1 MKKSLFIFTIIA
13 VNISYCQN
21 RIQVRTTDLSNY
33 VYSSGGFLT
42 SNNAS
47 LATVLNNYSLIYLE
61 EGLPSYVFS
70 DEVNYKVYNFFGYD
84 PSQTTWVNNLL
95 TDLNTLSIVSN
106 AAVEESYGHLNNTLT
121 ISLSDQSLG
130 IYINTV
136 GGIVQ
141 TNNVTLNS
149 IFQNYNVNKYEGNN
163 IRCTCNVSN
172 LKNAL
177 DNLTSIISNTYYAGI
192 AVLSNTTF
200 EEKKA
205 LIYPNPFVD
214 NFEID
219 TNENVLNYEIY
230 DFIGKKIISESSKFN
245 LALKTQNLK
254 QGVYI
259 LNIVLDNKKSQSIK
273 LIKN

>member
-1 MKKSLFIFTIIA
+1 M
-13 VNISYCQN
+13 
-21 RIQVRTTDLSNY
+21 SNY

-259 LNIVLDNKKSQSIK
+259 LNIVLDNKKSQSFK

>member
-163 IRCTCNVSN
+163 IGGFKF
-172 LKNAL
+172 LLQFFA
-177 DNLTSIISNTYYAGI
+177 
-192 AVLSNTTF
+192 
-200 EEKKA
+200 
-205 LIYPNPFVD
+205 
-214 NFEID
+214 
-219 TNENVLNYEIY
+219 
-230 DFIGKKIISESSKFN
+230 FN
-245 LALKTQNLK
+245 LYF
-254 QGVYI
+254 VF
-259 LNIVLDNKKSQSIK
+259 
-273 LIKN
+273 